1 MSPWLCLPLSGNSTS
16 PDACREQV
24 QAVLPL
30 LLRYSP
36 QLAQPQ
42 PGVLLQNLGAS
53 LMLFGGLRTLYARI
67 RQDLQPLL
75 PGLRPALASTAR
87 GAWMLALA
95 PGRQRR
101 CLRRLQP
108 RLDALPVDLLGP
120 SPDELRWLHSLGCRR
135 LGQLRQLPRDGL
147 AQRGLRDLLLRLDQA
162 YGERELVL
170 DWLQAPP
177 AFQLALDLDYSSRAS
192 GPLLHGLQRLLHTLE
207 QWLEQRQL
215 ASGQL
220 LVLLQAER
228 RRDHLHE
235 ASLNIQMARSCWRSQ
250 DFLPL
255 LQERLLQIRLDAP
268 IQRLELQALQLHPR
282 KAQPSSLF
290 PDARHWQE
298 QDQRLLERLQARLG
312 AEQVLVPAPQASHL
326 PEQAN
331 QWRPALAG
339 THSACPVSPALSRP
353 VWMLE
358 SAQPLT
364 HDQNAVWLE
373 GRRLRLVQGPER
385 LQTGWWTPEG
395 HQQRDYFV
403 AQDDQG
409 RRYWVYRDLG
419 QEQAWYLHGVFG

>member
-42 PGVLLQNLGAS
+42 PGVLLQNLRAS
-53 LMLFGGLRTLYARI
+53 LMLFGGLCTLYARI

-108 RLDALPVDLLGP
+108 RLDALPVDLLDP

-170 DWLQAPP
+170 DWQVAAVTAEYEQLRRRLPSTGAPDDP
-177 AFQLALDLDYSSRAS
+177 VARIRWMIEELRVSLFAQSVGTPRPVS
-192 GPLLHGLQRLLHTLE
+192 
-207 QWLEQRQL
+207 EQRVYK
-215 ASGQL
+215 A
-220 LVLLQAER
+220 
-228 RRDHLHE
+228 
-235 ASLNIQMARSCWRSQ
+235 I
-250 DFLPL
+250 
-255 LQERLLQIRLDAP
+255 DA
-268 IQRLELQALQLHPR
+268 L
-282 KAQPSSLF
+282 
-290 PDARHWQE
+290 
-298 QDQRLLERLQARLG
+298 
-312 AEQVLVPAPQASHL
+312 
-326 PEQAN
+326 
-331 QWRPALAG
+331 
-339 THSACPVSPALSRP
+339 
-353 VWMLE
+353 
-358 SAQPLT
+358 
-364 HDQNAVWLE
+364 
-373 GRRLRLVQGPER
+373 
-385 LQTGWWTPEG
+385 
-395 HQQRDYFV
+395 
-403 AQDDQG
+403 
-409 RRYWVYRDLG
+409 
-419 QEQAWYLHGVFG
+419 